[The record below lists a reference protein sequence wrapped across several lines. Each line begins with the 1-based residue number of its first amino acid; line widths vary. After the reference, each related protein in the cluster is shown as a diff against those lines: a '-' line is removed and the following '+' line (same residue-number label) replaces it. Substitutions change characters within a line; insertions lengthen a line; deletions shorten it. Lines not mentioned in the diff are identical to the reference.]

1 MHLAVALHPVDWA
14 LVGLYVVFALA
25 VGIRYARRAG
35 QDVDEFFLSGRS
47 LPWWI
52 AGTSMVAT
60 TFAADTP
67 LVVTGWVRDHG
78 IWKNW
83 LWWCYAAGGMMTVF
97 MFARYWRRGRV
108 MTTAELS
115 ELRYQGA
122 DASAL
127 RATLGGFHAL
137 IYNTIVLCW
146 VILAAAKICEVVFE
160 IDKVT
165 AVTLA
170 GVAALSYSLL
180 SGFWGVVITDLV
192 QFVMAMTGAVALA
205 ILAWNGVGGLA
216 QVESVLPP
224 GSTVL
229 DFFPQPGEGTPLDA
243 SFWSVAFT
251 AVVIYLGVAWW
262 ATHGVDGGG
271 VVVQRIAA
279 TKDERAGVLAALWYS
294 VANYALRPWPWFLV
308 ALASLVVLP
317 NIEVKSP
324 FDGEVVAIVQDV
336 EGETGTQVVS
346 VVNAE
351 GEREDL
357 ALGGTEEWRPKL
369 HVDIGDE
376 LEEGDTIAKTDSE
389 SAYPVMMTKYLPI
402 GLLGLMVAS
411 LFAAFMSTIDTHV
424 NLAASYFVN
433 DLWRRFF
440 VRDAAASHYV
450 LVARLASVLVLILG
464 SALAVAS
471 SSIGDLFTFF
481 IALLGGVGP
490 IYVMRW
496 LWWRVRA
503 ATELVA
509 MIASCGTT
517 VALTFLDIDWQLGP
531 LSTDGALSDGG
542 RLMMV
547 VGVSLSA
554 AMISLVFTPKPD
566 PAGLVDFYRKVR
578 PMGAWRPV
586 RSLCRDVAPRRE
598 GVPVMAGVLGGLL
611 GVYGLMFGIG
621 HAIFGRFGPTLMCAA
636 AITVGAGLVWWSLH
650 EIELEREGSEP
661 A

>member
-14 LVGLYVVFALA
+14 LVGLYVAFALA

-47 LPWWI
+47 LPWWV

-67 LVVTGWVRDHG
+67 LVVTGWVRDFG

-83 LWWCYAAGGMMTVF
+83 LWWCYAVGAMLTVF
-97 MFARYWRRGRV
+97 LFARYWRRGRV

-115 ELRYQGA
+115 ELRYRGP
-122 DASAL
+122 DAGVL

-137 IYNTIVLCW
+137 VYNTIVLCW

-165 AVTLA
+165 AVTFA
-170 GVAALSYSLL
+170 GIAALTYSLL

-192 QFVMAMTGAVALA
+192 QFAMAMTGAIALA
-205 ILAWNGVGGLA
+205 VLAWNGVGGLPA
-216 QVESVLPP
+216 VEGALAE

-229 DFFPQPGEGTPLDA
+229 DFLPHPGAGTEADP
-243 SFWSVAFT
+243 FWSVAFT
-251 AVVIYLGVAWW
+251 AVAIYLGVAWW
-262 ATHGVDGGG
+262 STHGVDGGG

-279 TKDERAGVLAALWYS
+279 TKDERSGVLAALWFS

-317 NIEVKSP
+317 HIEVEAP
-324 FDGEVVAIVQDV
+324 FEGKVVAIQEDV
-336 EGETGTQVVS
+336 ESGESSPVLVVQS
-346 VVNAE
+346 QD
-351 GEREDL
+351 GERREL
-357 ALGGTEEWRPKL
+357 ALGGEPDWRPAL
-369 HVDIGDE
+369 AVHV
-376 LEEGDTIAKTDSE
+376 GDTFEAGDTLAKTDSE
-389 SAYPVMMTKYLPI
+389 AAYPVMMTRYLPL

-440 VRDAAASHYV
+440 VRDGTAAHYV
-450 LVARLASVLVLILG
+450 LIARLSSVLVLLLG
-464 SALAVAS
+464 SVLAVAS
-471 SSIGDLFTFF
+471 QSIGDLFTFF

-490 IYVMRW
+490 IYVLRW

-503 ATELVA
+503 TTEIVA
-509 MIASCGTT
+509 MVASCGTT

-531 LSTDGALSDGG
+531 LSADGALTDGG
-542 RLMMV
+542 RLILV
-547 VGVSLSA
+547 VAVSLTA
-554 AMISLVFTPKPD
+554 ALLSLLLAPKPD
-566 PAGLVDFYRKVR
+566 PASLVDFYRAVR

-586 RSLCRDVAPRRE
+586 RRLCPDVVPRKE
-598 GVPVMAGVLGGLL
+598 GPAVVGGVIGGLCA
-611 GVYGLMFGIG
+611 VYGLMFGIG
-621 HAIFGRFGPTLMCAA
+621 HLIFGRVGPTLMCAA
-636 AITVGAGLVWWSLH
+636 AVTAGVGLVWWSLH
-650 EIELEREGSEP
+650 SIELEREH
-661 A
+661 AA